1 MLYYKYKEQE
11 HSMVE
16 NKEERILITK
26 CSSSCHALH
35 TAFGPVGDEEN
46 MYCDKVERG

>member
-1 MLYYKYKEQE
+1 
-11 HSMVE
+11 MVE